1 MHPDPHSS
9 KRSYFVLQLL
19 LLLTNVISYC
29 IPNQRLP
36 RRATDISLAMSNRR
50 SLLKQ
55 ILQVGHLAIL
65 FGGYASF
72 PSNVAAFTSSSIP
85 MNSRRVKV
93 HSSALSTS
101 TDIVSSSLANTDL
114 LRTAKQKAT
123 VLYHPIEIPINE
135 FGVTIPIAC
144 WYPTC
149 AAAVGDGTNNLVDVD
164 VHDGATSSHTVTYQH
179 RISVRRIGQLLAGW
193 NFIPEFVSKSYLL
206 EPTSS
211 VTSNNIHVTHGPS
224 ATNTMVT
231 KAPVIFLAH
240 GYLGSRFDLS
250 HLAEELSSM
259 GYICIAAEYPESLA
273 ASYERMDG
281 LDRSA
286 INKAILQSLQ
296 EDEELW
302 NNIQPT
308 GYGVIGHSL
317 GCGTAIQMGSDDWA
331 RVLIAGFPQNR
342 DGTPV
347 AGNNLFITSI
357 NDSLAR
363 NRINPTLISS
373 CNYKLLSEQDVSNN
387 EQLIAIPRRAA
398 ILFDRPDAPNH
409 ISYLCEGVNNA
420 MIEFLSPLLPLA
432 QALSIPVLDFDKYKE
447 SRDSI
452 ATASIVHPLIIR
464 YLQQELKHTS

>member
-1 MHPDPHSS
+1 MYQDPRNS
-9 KRSYFVLQLL
+9 KGSYFVLQLL
-19 LLLTNVISYC
+19 LLLTKSGISSC
-29 IPNQRLP
+29 IPNQIPTRIIHSSV
-36 RRATDISLAMSNRR
+36 TMMNRR
-50 SLLKQ
+50 SFVEQ
-55 ILQVGHLAIL
+55 IVQVGHIALL
-65 FGGYASF
+65 FGGLVSSPFHAS
-72 PSNVAAFTSSSIP
+72 AFTTIPGRVGGSRSSTLSSSIDTV
-85 MNSRRVKV
+85 S
-93 HSSALSTS
+93 STS
-101 TDIVSSSLANTDL
+101 DIKVSDINKKKS
-114 LRTAKQKAT
+114 T
-123 VLYHPIEIPINE
+123 VLYQPTSINIQE
-135 FGVTIPIAC
+135 YGVTIPIAC
-144 WYPTC
+144 WYPTS
-149 AAAVGDGTNNLVDVD
+149 AHVDDIQSLDGNDDTTEITKV
-164 VHDGATSSHTVTYQH
+164 AYQH

-193 NFIPEFVSKSYLL
+193 NFIPEFVSKQYSL

-211 VTSNNIHVTHGPS
+211 TSCNTIHLIQEPS
-224 ATNTMVT
+224 TTT
-231 KAPVIFLAH
+231 KVVPRAPVIFLAH

-273 ASYERMDG
+273 ASYERIEG
-281 LDRSA
+281 LDRSI
-286 INKAILQSLQ
+286 INTALLQSLQ
-296 EDEELW
+296 TDEEKW

-308 GYGVIGHSL
+308 AYGIIGHSL

-373 CNYKLLSEQDVSNN
+373 CNYKLLN
-387 EQLIAIPRRAA
+387 EEEVIDDLQLKSIPKRAA

-432 QALSIPVLDFDKYKE
+432 QALSIPVLDFDKYKV

-464 YLQQELKHTS
+464 YLQQELQQKN